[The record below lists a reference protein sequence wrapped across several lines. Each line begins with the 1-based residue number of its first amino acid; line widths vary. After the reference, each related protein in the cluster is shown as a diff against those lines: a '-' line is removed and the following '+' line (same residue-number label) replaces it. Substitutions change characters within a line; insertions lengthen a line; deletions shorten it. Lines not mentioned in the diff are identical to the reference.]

1 MFNLKWGLVSGLA
14 AFVFS
19 VVVGF
24 ISGVSASNVFLRA
37 GIFSAV
43 FSVIGLVFYVI
54 INSFFP
60 ELLSSDDEP
69 ADKGK
74 TEQPGSRVDITLDN
88 ADEYAL
94 PETHNDSP
102 EGVHEVGNIEHLVSE
117 GIDQS
122 EKDGYNNKE
131 GGSITSSD
139 FTDIEFPDM
148 PTPEAMTAA
157 AAKASPARSAFAPSF
172 GDDSTGLGGLPD
184 LDSMA
189 LAFSGGSPEDTEPVQ
204 QQEVSSRNRP
214 TGNKAQ
220 PMQGDFNPKELA
232 EGIRTVLSKDN
243 K

>member
-14 AFVFS
+14 AFIFS
-19 VVVGF
+19 IVIGF

-37 GIFSAV
+37 GILSAI
-43 FSVIGLVFYVI
+43 FFVIGLGFFVI

-60 ELLSSDDEP
+60 ELLTSDNEP
-69 ADKGK
+69 AGRDE
-74 TEQPGSRVDITLDN
+74 TEQPGSRVDITLDS

-94 PETHNDSP
+94 PETYNDSP
-102 EGVHEVGNIEHLVSE
+102 ESAQEVGNIRDLASG

-122 EKDGYNNKE
+122 EKDGYNSKE
-131 GGSITSSD
+131 GGSVANSD
-139 FTDIEFPDM
+139 FLDIDFPDM
-148 PTPEAMTAA
+148 PMAPAA
-157 AAKASPARSAFAPSF
+157 AESSSARPAFSPSF

-184 LDSMA
+184 LDTMA
-189 LAFSGGSPEDTEPVQ
+189 QAFSGGSLENPEPVQ
-204 QQEVSSRNRP
+204 QQETSSRSRP
-214 TGNKAQ
+214 AGNKAQ